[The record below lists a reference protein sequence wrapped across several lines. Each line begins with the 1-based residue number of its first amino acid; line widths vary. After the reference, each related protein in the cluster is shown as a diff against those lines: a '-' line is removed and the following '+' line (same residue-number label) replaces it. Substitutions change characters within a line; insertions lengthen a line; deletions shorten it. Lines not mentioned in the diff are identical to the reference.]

1 MARTEM
7 MPHLPLS
14 DDAQRARKRL
24 VHQVDPRL
32 VEPRNSP
39 VTIGAIAAPTGSG
52 EEMRLAIRGRDG
64 DILVVPPART

>member
-32 VEPRNSP
+32 VDPGIAQSQLAR
-39 VTIGAIAAPTGSG
+39 IAAPTGSG